1 MFLWRPEYYGLHD
14 FGYEYGGRKI
24 DVKNFMLIDLAKG
37 REVGLAEVATKFYG
51 EYMVICDF
59 ESDAPNNNDGD
70 GLVF

>member
-1 MFLWRPEYYGLHD
+1 
-14 FGYEYGGRKI
+14 
-24 DVKNFMLIDLAKG
+24 MLIDLAKG